1 MTLSLPAA
9 KDKTL
14 EVSHLATLF
23 QNHGGFRL
31 VQENSLYQKQLEGTA
46 CRVESFPG
54 TVVAGF
60 VVWSSSWRLV

>member
-23 QNHGGFRL
+23 QTHGGFRL
-31 VQENSLYQKQLEGTA
+31 VQENSLYTKQLEGTA
-46 CRVESFPG
+46 SRVELFPA
-54 TVVAGF
+54 TV
-60 VVWSSSWRLV
+60 L